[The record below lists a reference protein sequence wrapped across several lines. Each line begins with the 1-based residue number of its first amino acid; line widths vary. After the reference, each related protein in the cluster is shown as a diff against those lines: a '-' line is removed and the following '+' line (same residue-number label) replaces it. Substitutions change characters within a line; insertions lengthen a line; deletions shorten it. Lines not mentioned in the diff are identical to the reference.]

1 LGSKRKMV
9 PQVFLPL
16 LILSLALASLAFL
29 PTYFYYRINLPPP
42 PLLHPSKNIC
52 FICFPSRNS
61 FYKHQFVRSNLQD
74 EAGIHCRP
82 WRVRRWCC
90 RTGNLPFWVPFLWCK
105 LTPAFAAHVP
115 VSRGDFLDIMARG
128 VEVQWLCSR
137 DGYLLVP
144 RRLCLLSIDCA
155 FSRRVAQCFNCF
167 ATLFN
172 TSPSLQ
178 KLPSSFLLVQ
188 WRSSIERR
196 LLLVSTRH

>member
-1 LGSKRKMV
+1 MLSYLLL
-9 PQVFLPL
+9 LPHQSSSFSSSIQKHLTHL
-16 LILSLALASLAFL
+16 LPIPKQLLQASI
-29 PTYFYYRINLPPP
+29 RQIE
-42 PLLHPSKNIC
+42 
-52 FICFPSRNS
+52 
-61 FYKHQFVRSNLQD
+61 SNLQD
-74 EAGIHCRP
+74 EVRIHCRP